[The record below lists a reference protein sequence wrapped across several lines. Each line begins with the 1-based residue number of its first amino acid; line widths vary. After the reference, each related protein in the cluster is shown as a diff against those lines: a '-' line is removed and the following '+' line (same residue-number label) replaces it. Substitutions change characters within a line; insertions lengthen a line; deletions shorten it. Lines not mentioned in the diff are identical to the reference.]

1 MANAWECSAV
11 LTTTGENLSRSIR
24 SARSQTCFSVPPR
37 PRPGSTY
44 TTFTGCI
51 SGLPSFLEDVMA
63 PGKREKSGSLTLSQR
78 LPSGRIVQRA
88 PLTYNGNTLEPLSCD
103 RPVLVVR
110 PESGWIPLNLKEVWK
125 YRELLYFLVWRDV
138 KVKYKQTVLGAL
150 WAILQPLL
158 TMVVFTVFFGR
169 MAKVGSD
176 GFPYPIF
183 SYAALLPWILFAQG
197 VSQSADSLVGSSNLV
212 RRVYFP
218 RAVIPVS
225 SVVSGLVDFGLAFL
239 VLIAM
244 MAFYGV
250 HPGIAVLWL
259 PALVLI
265 CVLTSLGVGMWLSA
279 LNVEYRDVRYV
290 VPFFLQ
296 LWLFVT
302 PVIYP
307 ASGVVSFLEGHGVP
321 MWMYGLNPM
330 VGVVEGFRR
339 ALLGGDAAVGPLVIT
354 GVVVSALLLLTGAYY
369 FRRMERTF
377 ADVV

>member
-1 MANAWECSAV
+1 MV
-11 LTTTGENLSRSIR
+11 
-24 SARSQTCFSVPPR
+24 
-37 PRPGSTY
+37 
-44 TTFTGCI
+44 
-51 SGLPSFLEDVMA
+51 
-63 PGKREKSGSLTLSQR
+63 PGKRKKSDSLTLSQR

-339 ALLGGDAAVGPLVIT
+339 VLLGGDAAVGPLVIT
-354 GVVVSALLLLTGAYY
+354 GVAVSALLLLTGAYY